1 MSIDT
6 FATSALADEFNE
18 RLVGGRIQDTVELD
32 RETFGLE
39 IYAHQQRQYLLL
51 SANNQ
56 QPRAMTAPDKLRRG
70 VQKPSTLGL
79 LFRNRIEGMHL
90 QAVRQPLWERILIFD
105 LISGDSE
112 LQVIIELIER
122 RANLILVEN
131 DVILDCARRIGPKDN
146 RYRII
151 LPRHDYVPPP
161 PQENKIAPDTLNPR
175 VIDRLLQK
183 DPTQKAWSALVKGI
197 LGFSPTV
204 AKEVVFRAYHKL
216 NITAADANPYNLN
229 AALESFLPK
238 LLRHD
243 WQTGLVMDK
252 ETELPKWIGVFPLTH
267 LGEWQPTETISEAI
281 NEYYGS
287 LEGSAAYDAARIPI
301 RKQLNDAREKVSR
314 KLASLEREL
323 VDQTEIEFLRQA
335 GELLLAY
342 QYTLAPKQEELI
354 AQYDPEGE
362 PLTIK
367 LDTSI
372 SPLENAQNYFD
383 RYDRKKRAFAQLP
396 ARIKEVKGELEYLDQ
411 LDADLTMAENWDDIG
426 EVQQTLQ
433 KNGYWRGKTYGQPG
447 GGKSAPIKVSTDEG
461 FVIWIG
467 RNSRQN
473 NIVTF
478 EKSDPYDIWL
488 HARDVPGAHVVIKT
502 QGRDVPVEIMERAAS
517 WAAYY
522 SKLRDEAKALVQV
535 AECRHVRKLKGGN
548 LGQVLI
554 RQEMDGIVVKPMPLT
569 KGD

>member
-6 FATSALADEFNE
+6 FATSALADEFNK

-39 IYAHQQRQYLLL
+39 IYANQQRHYLLL

-56 QPRAMTAPDKLRRG
+56 QPRAMIAPDKLRRG

-90 QAVRQPLWERILIFD
+90 QAVHQPPWERVLIFD
-105 LISGDSE
+105 LISGDAE

-131 DVILDCARRIGPKDN
+131 GVILDCARRVGPKDN

-161 PQENKIAPDTLNPR
+161 PQEDKIPPDGINPR
-175 VIDRLLQK
+175 MIDRLLQN
-183 DPTQKAWSALVKGI
+183 DPSQKAWSALVKGI
-197 LGFSPTV
+197 LGFSPIL
-204 AKEVVFRAYHKL
+204 AKEVVFRAYHQL
-216 NITAADANPYNLN
+216 TIPAADANPYNLN
-229 AALESFLPK
+229 AALDSFFPK
-238 LLRHD
+238 LLRHE
-243 WQTGLVMDK
+243 WQAGVVIEK
-252 ETELPKWIGVFPLTH
+252 ETELPKTVSVFPITH
-267 LGEWQPTETISEAI
+267 FGEWQPTETISEAI
-281 NEYYGS
+281 DAYYGS
-287 LEGSAAYDAARIPI
+287 LEGTAAYDAARVPI

-323 VDQTEIEFLRQA
+323 VDQSEIEFLRQA

-342 QYTLAPKQEELI
+342 QYTLAPKQEELV

-372 SPLENAQNYFD
+372 TPLENAQNYFD
-383 RYDRKKRAFAQLP
+383 RYNRKKRAFAQLP
-396 ARIKEVKGELEYLDQ
+396 DRIEEVKSELDYLDQ
-411 LDADLTMAENWDDIG
+411 LDADLTMGENWDDIG
-426 EVQQTLQ
+426 EVQQFLQ
-433 KNGYWRGKTYGQPG
+433 KNGYWRGKTYGQPAS
-447 GGKSAPIKVSTDEG
+447 GKSAPIKVTTDEG
-461 FVIWIG
+461 FVIWVG
-467 RNSRQN
+467 RNARQN
-473 NIVTF
+473 YIVTF

-488 HARDVPGAHVVIKT
+488 HARDVPGSHVIIKT
-502 QGRDVPVEIMERAAS
+502 NGRDVPPEILERAAS

-522 SKLRDEAKALVQV
+522 SKLRDEAKALVRV

-548 LGQVLI
+548 LGQVLV
-554 RQEMDGIVVKPMPLT
+554 RQEMDGIVVKPAPVE
-569 KGD
+569 K

>member
-6 FATSALADEFNE
+6 FTTSALADEFNE

-39 IYAHQQRQYLLL
+39 IYANQQRQYLLL

-56 QPRAMTAPDKLRRG
+56 QPRAMIAPEKLRRG

-90 QAVRQPLWERILIFD
+90 QAVRQPPWERIIIFD
-105 LISGDSE
+105 LINADTE

-122 RANLILVEN
+122 RANLLLVE
-131 DVILDCARRIGPKDN
+131 DGVILDCARRVGPKDN

-151 LPRHDYVPPP
+151 LPRHDYVAPP
-161 PQENKIAPDTLNPR
+161 PQENKITPDALDPR

-183 DPTQKAWSALVKGI
+183 DPTQKAFSALVKGI
-197 LGFSPTV
+197 LGFSPTL
-204 AKEVVFRAYHKL
+204 AKEVIFRAYHKT
-216 NITAADANPYNLN
+216 NILAGDANPYNLN
-229 AALESFLPK
+229 AALESFLPR
-238 LLRHD
+238 LLRRD
-243 WQTGLVMDK
+243 WEPGLVMDK
-252 ETELPKWIGVFPLTH
+252 ETELPKMLAVFPLSH
-267 LGEWQPTETISEAI
+267 LGEWKPTKTVSEAI
-281 NEYYGS
+281 DGYFGS
-287 LEGSAAYDAARIPI
+287 LEGTAAYDAARIPI
-301 RKQLNDAREKVSR
+301 RKRVDEAKDRVSR

-323 VDQTEIEFLRQA
+323 VDQAEIEFLRKS

-362 PLTIK
+362 PLTISI
-367 LDTSI
+367 DTSMT
-372 SPLENAQNYFD
+372 PLENAQKYFD
-383 RYDRKKRAFAQLP
+383 RYERKKRARSQLP
-396 ARIKEVKGELEYLDQ
+396 KRIEEVKNELEFLDQ

-426 EVQQTLQ
+426 EVQQALQ
-433 KNGYWRGKTYGQPG
+433 KNGYWRGKTYGQPAS
-447 GGKSAPIKVSTDEG
+447 GKSAPIKVTTDEG

-478 EKSDPYDIWL
+478 DKSDPYDLWL
-488 HARDVPGAHVVIKT
+488 HARDVPGAHVIIKT
-502 QGRDVPVEIMERAAS
+502 NGRDVPPEILERAAS

-522 SKLRDEAKALVQV
+522 SKSRNETKALVQV

-548 LGQVLI
+548 LGQVLV
-554 RQEMDGIVVKPMPLT
+554 RQELNSIVVKPAPV
-569 KGD
+569 KK